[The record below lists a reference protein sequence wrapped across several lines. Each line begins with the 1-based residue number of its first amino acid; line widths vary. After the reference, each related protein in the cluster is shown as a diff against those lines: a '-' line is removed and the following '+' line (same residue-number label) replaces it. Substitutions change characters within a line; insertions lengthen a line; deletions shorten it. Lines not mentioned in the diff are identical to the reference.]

1 MRWCKIHYLVE
12 GATQCITIT
21 TETSLLVYSS
31 TIWLIHPRYI
41 KTHQF
46 SLAPPYLH
54 GQRLEGQP
62 GDEPLEHLA
71 PLHQVHRVA
80 AVRCRKE
87 WGVIVAGGGG
97 IMSVCGRKKLNKT
110 RRMHVHSITSLTLVP
125 RVVVDA
131 VLKYGQGQV
140 QEVLGIPYVACVQLV
155 DEGRQVHRL
164 RDQGQVC
171 SVIVEE

>member
-1 MRWCKIHYLVE
+1 MVVRWCKIHYLVE
-12 GATQCITIT
+12 GATQCIEIT
-21 TETSLLVYSS
+21 TESK
-31 TIWLIHPRYI
+31 LIGILQH
-41 KTHQF
+41 KLAHTHVKKHKF
-46 SLAPPYLH
+46 GLAPPYLH
-54 GQRLEGQP
+54 GQRLQSQP
-62 GDEPLEHLA
+62 GDKPLEHLA

-80 AVRCRKE
+80 AVRCRGQ
-87 WGVIVAGGGG
+87 WGVVMAGEGG
-97 IMSVCGRKKLNKT
+97 IMSGWKKLIKT
-110 RRMHVHSITSLTLVP
+110 RRLHVHAITPLTLMP

-140 QEVLGIPYVACVQLV
+140 QEVLGVSYVACVQLV